1 MSHFRHFLL
10 VVTALLIGV
19 VPASAQLT
27 PDIRTEIE
35 ADMEEI
41 RGLEL
46 LEPIQVSTISQED
59 YKAETIAS
67 LDTDYPPD
75 ERNQD
80 ARVLVAFGLLSP
92 DDDLGEVYAELLG
105 GSVAGY
111 YDPYTQEMVVVT
123 FGSDG
128 EPGAFDQVTYAHET
142 VHALQDQHFDLAAL
156 LDSEQGMS
164 TDQSLGLRSLVEGDA
179 TVAELEYLLSDMS
192 LARDY
197 LEEVQDMDAG
207 SLDELPAFLVGT
219 LTFPYSQG
227 YEFVQFLYDEGGWDL
242 VNAAY
247 EDLPA
252 SSEQVLHPQKYL
264 DGELP
269 IEVGVPNY
277 SGQLGDGWQEID
289 RDTMGEYVIS
299 ILLGESDLS
308 GEQVEIASSGWGGDT
323 YAVFAT
329 DDELSL
335 VWETTWDSEKD
346 ASEFA
351 RALAI
356 REAARLDSDVVEDG
370 DRNLIEGDGVIV
382 EIVQD
387 GSNVTYRQAP
397 TEDVLAT
404 LNEAPTTPVSSPVAL
419 GATCALAG
427 SLRQGDDAA

>member
-1 MSHFRHFLL
+1 MSHFRYILL
-10 VVTALLIGV
+10 VVTAFLIGV
-19 VPASAQLT
+19 VPVGAQLT
-27 PDIRTEIE
+27 PDVRTKVE

-46 LEPIQVSTISQED
+46 LEPIQVSTISQEQ

-67 LDTDYPPD
+67 LDSDYPPA

-80 ARVLVAFGLLSP
+80 ARVLVAFGLLDP

-111 YDPYTQEMVVVT
+111 YDPYTQEMVVIT

-128 EPGAFDQVTYAHET
+128 QTGAFDQVTYAHET
-142 VHALQDQHFDLAAL
+142 VHALQDQHFDLAAM
-156 LDSEQGMS
+156 LDSEQNLS
-164 TDQSLGLRSLVEGDA
+164 TDQSLALRSLVEGDA
-179 TVAELEYLLSDMS
+179 TVAELDYLLSDMS

-197 LEEVQDMDAG
+197 LAEVQGMDTG
-207 SLDELPAFLVGT
+207 SLDDLPAFLVGT
-219 LTFPYSQG
+219 LTFPYNHG
-227 YEFVQFLYDEGGWDL
+227 YAFVQFLYDEGGWDL

-252 SSEQVLHPQKYL
+252 SSEQVMHPEKYL

-269 IEVGVPNY
+269 VDVAVPDY
-277 SGQLGDGWQEID
+277 SGQLGEEWQEID

-308 GEQVEIASSGWGGDT
+308 ANQVEIASSGWGGDA

-329 DDELSL
+329 DDDLAVIWQSA
-335 VWETTWDSEKD
+335 WDSEQD

-351 RALAI
+351 RALTI
-356 REAARLDSDVVEDG
+356 RESARLNGEVTTNGNQVLIQG
-370 DRNLIEGDGVIV
+370 DDA
-382 EIVQD
+382 IVQIIQD
-387 GSNVTYRQAP
+387 GANVTYRQVSAEE
-397 TEDVLAT
+397 TLAALT
-404 LNEAPTTPVSSPVAL
+404 GDPATPVANTVATMD
-419 GATCALAG
+419 TCVLVG